1 MIPDGLRLLLTQT
14 CQPLTLQAVT
24 SLGDYNLRAETFP
37 HSNMSNNI
45 ASITALEILDSR
57 GNPTVSVTVRLS
69 NGIEASA
76 AVPSGASTGIREAV
90 ELRDGNPDR
99 YGGKG
104 VLKAVS
110 NVNRVI
116 APKLNGKSPHAQREV
131 DDLMRELDGTENKS
145 KLGANAILGVS
156 MAVCRAAALGSGVP
170 LYAHIRKLHGSKKA
184 GAPFILPAPMMNV
197 LNGGAHATNN
207 VDFQEFMLF
216 PIGARTFAE
225 ALRYGAETFHTLKK
239 LLQKRGLVTAVGDE
253 GGFAPNLKTNDEAV
267 ELIVE
272 AIRTAGY
279 KPGKDIAI
287 ALDPAASEF
296 YDAGNYVFKKSDR
309 SRKSPT
315 QMVGLYAQWAKQYP
329 IVSLE
334 DGMGE
339 EDREGWQ
346 ELTNALGDRLQL
358 VGDDNFVT
366 NPQIF
371 AQGINNGIANAILIK
386 LNQIGTVSE
395 TLETVAMA
403 QEADYGA
410 VISHRSGET
419 EDAFIADFAVGTG
432 AGQIK
437 TGSLCRS
444 ERIAK
449 YNRLLAIEHE
459 LGKKA
464 RYANNPTKAIH
475 GDGAGPGR
483 GHAPIR
489 ATVR

>member
-1 MIPDGLRLLLTQT
+1 
-14 CQPLTLQAVT
+14 
-24 SLGDYNLRAETFP
+24 
-37 HSNMSNNI
+37 MSKIQNVN
-45 ASITALEILDSR
+45 AQEILDSR
-57 GNPTVSVTVRLS
+57 GNPTVMVDIALNNGVT
-69 NGIEASA
+69 ASA
-76 AVPSGASTGIREAV
+76 CVPSGASTGIREAV
-90 ELRDGNPDR
+90 ELRDGDTKR

-104 VLKAVS
+104 VLNAVA
-110 NVNRVI
+110 NVNKVI
-116 APKLNGKSPHAQREV
+116 APKLKGKSPAAQKEI
-131 DDLMRELDGTENKS
+131 DDLMCKLDGTENKG

-156 MAVCRAAALGSGVP
+156 MAACRAAALDAEIP
-170 LYAHIRKLHGSKKA
+170 LYAYIRELHGGK
-184 GAPFILPAPMMNV
+184 GPYVLPAPMMNV

-216 PIGARTFAE
+216 PVGAATFAE

-253 GGFAPNLKTNDEAV
+253 GGFAPNLKTNTEAV
-267 ELIVE
+267 DMMLE
-272 AIRTAGY
+272 AIGAAGFQV
-279 KPGKDIAI
+279 GKQIAI

-296 YDAGNYVFKKSDR
+296 YDGGAYVMKKSDG
-309 SRKSPT
+309 SRKTPAE
-315 QMVGLYAQWAKQYP
+315 MVALWGEWAGKYP

-339 EDREGWQ
+339 EDRDGWKA
-346 ELTNALGDRLQL
+346 LTGALGKKLQL

-366 NPQIF
+366 NPKIF
-371 AQGINNGIANAILIK
+371 GEGIRDGIANAILIK

-403 QEADYGA
+403 QKAGYGA

-419 EDAFIADFAVGTG
+419 EDAFIADLAVGTG

-437 TGSLCRS
+437 TGSACRS

-449 YNRLLAIEHE
+449 YNRLLAIERE

-464 RYANNPTKAIH
+464 RYGGAAF
-475 GDGAGPGR
+475 GAGGK
-483 GHAPIR
+483 
-489 ATVR
+489 

>member
-1 MIPDGLRLLLTQT
+1 MTKIQKL
-14 CQPLTLQAVT
+14 
-24 SLGDYNLRAETFP
+24 
-37 HSNMSNNI
+37 
-45 ASITALEILDSR
+45 TALEILDSR
-57 GNPTVSVTVRLS
+57 GNPTVMVSVALN
-69 NGIEASA
+69 NGITASA
-76 AVPSGASTGIREAV
+76 CVPSGASTGLREAV
-90 ELRDGNPDR
+90 ELRDGDAKR

-104 VLKAVS
+104 VLNAVA
-110 NVNRVI
+110 NVNKSI
-116 APKLNGKSPHAQREV
+116 APKLKGKSPHAQKEI
-131 DDLMRELDGTENKS
+131 DGLMRKLDGTDTKS
-145 KLGANAILGVS
+145 KLGANALLGVS
-156 MAVCRAAALGSGVP
+156 MAVCRAAAQDAKLP
-170 LYAHIRKLHGSKKA
+170 LYAYIRKLHGGK
-184 GAPFILPAPMMNV
+184 GAYVLPTPMMNV

-216 PIGARTFAE
+216 PIGAPSFAE

-239 LLQKRGLVTAVGDE
+239 ILQKRGLVTSVGDE

-267 ELIVE
+267 EVILE
-272 AIRTAGY
+272 AIQAAGY

-296 YDAGNYVFKKSDR
+296 YDRGGYVFKKSDQ
-309 SRKSPT
+309 SRKTPAE
-315 QMVGLYAQWAKQYP
+315 MVRLYGEWVKKYP

-339 EDREGWQ
+339 EDRAGW
-346 ELTNALGDRLQL
+346 LAITKALGGKIQL

-366 NPQIF
+366 NPKIF
-371 AQGINNGIANAILIK
+371 AEGIQAGIANAILIK

-403 QEADYGA
+403 QKAGYGA

-449 YNRLLAIEHE
+449 YNRLLAIEKE
-459 LGKKA
+459 LGKKS
-464 RYANNPTKAIH
+464 RFGGAIH
-475 GDGAGPGR
+475 GNR
-483 GHAPIR
+483 K
-489 ATVR
+489 

>member
-1 MIPDGLRLLLTQT
+1 MTKIEKI
-14 CQPLTLQAVT
+14 
-24 SLGDYNLRAETFP
+24 N
-37 HSNMSNNI
+37 
-45 ASITALEILDSR
+45 ALEILDSR
-57 GNPTVSVTVRLS
+57 GNPTVMVSVALN
-69 NGIEASA
+69 NGITASA
-76 AVPSGASTGIREAV
+76 CVPSGASTGIREAV
-90 ELRDGNPDR
+90 ELRDGDAKR

-104 VLKAVS
+104 VLKAVA
-110 NVNRVI
+110 NVNKII
-116 APKLNGKSPHAQREV
+116 APKLKGKSPHAQKEI
-131 DDLMRELDGTENKS
+131 DELMCELDGTETKS

-156 MAVCRAAALGSGVP
+156 MAVCRAAALDSGLP
-170 LYAHIRKLHGSKKA
+170 LYAYIRKLHGVKA
-184 GAPFILPAPMMNV
+184 DAPYVLPAPQMNV

-216 PIGARTFAE
+216 PIGAPTFAE

-239 LLQKRGLVTAVGDE
+239 LLQKRGLVTSVGDE

-267 ELIVE
+267 EVIVE
-272 AIRTAGY
+272 AIEAAGY

-296 YDAGNYVFKKSDR
+296 YDDGSYVFKKSDK
-309 SRKSPT
+309 SRKTPA
-315 QMVGLYAQWAKQYP
+315 QMVELYGEWVKKYP

-339 EDREGWQ
+339 EDRNGW
-346 ELTNALGDRLQL
+346 LAITKALGRKLQL

-366 NPQIF
+366 NPKIF
-371 AQGINNGIANAILIK
+371 AEGIRAGIANAILIK

-403 QEADYGA
+403 QKAGYGT

-419 EDAFIADFAVGTG
+419 EDSFIADFAVGTG

-449 YNRLLAIEHE
+449 YNRLLAIEQE

-464 RYANNPTKAIH
+464 RYGGMLSRSAWQ
-475 GDGAGPGR
+475 
-483 GHAPIR
+483 
-489 ATVR
+489 

>member
-1 MIPDGLRLLLTQT
+1 
-14 CQPLTLQAVT
+14 
-24 SLGDYNLRAETFP
+24 
-37 HSNMSNNI
+37 MSKI
-45 ASITALEILDSR
+45 QSITALEILDSR
-57 GNPTVSVTVRLS
+57 GNPTVMVTVALN
-69 NGIEASA
+69 NGITASA
-76 AVPSGASTGIREAV
+76 CVPSGASTGIREAV
-90 ELRDGNPDR
+90 ELRDGDPRR

-104 VLKAVS
+104 VRKAVA
-110 NVNRVI
+110 NVNKTI
-116 APKLNGKSPHAQREV
+116 APKVRGKSPHAQKEI
-131 DDLMRELDGTENKS
+131 DDLMRRLDGTDTKS
-145 KLGANAILGVS
+145 RLGANALLGVS
-156 MAVCRAAALGSGVP
+156 MAVCRAAALDAGLP
-170 LYAHIRKLHGSKKA
+170 LYAYIRKLHGGKA
-184 GAPFILPAPMMNV
+184 HSPYVLPAPMMNV

-216 PIGARTFAE
+216 PIGAPTFAE

-253 GGFAPNLKTNDEAV
+253 GGFAPYLKTNDDAV
-267 ELIVE
+267 KLIVE
-272 AIRTAGY
+272 AIKAAGY
-279 KPGKDIAI
+279 RPGRDIAI

-296 YDAGNYVFKKSDR
+296 FEDGDYVFKKSDR
-309 SRKSPT
+309 SRKSPAA
-315 QMVGLYAQWAKQYP
+315 MVKLYRQWVKKYP

-339 EDREGWQ
+339 EDRKGWKA
-346 ELTNALGDRLQL
+346 LTGALGKKLQL

-366 NPQIF
+366 NPKIF
-371 AQGINNGIANAILIK
+371 AAGIRDGIANAILIK
-386 LNQIGTVSE
+386 LNQIGTVAE

-403 QEADYGA
+403 QKAGYGA

-459 LGKKA
+459 LGVKA
-464 RYANNPTKAIH
+464 TYGGKVFP
-475 GDGAGPGR
+475 
-483 GHAPIR
+483 HAR
-489 ATVR
+489 

>member
-1 MIPDGLRLLLTQT
+1 
-14 CQPLTLQAVT
+14 
-24 SLGDYNLRAETFP
+24 
-37 HSNMSNNI
+37 MSKIQNI
-45 ASITALEILDSR
+45 SSLEILDSR
-57 GNPTVSVTVRLS
+57 GNPTVMVNVALN
-69 NGIEASA
+69 NGITASA
-76 AVPSGASTGIREAV
+76 CVPSGASTGIREAV
-90 ELRDGNPDR
+90 ELRDGDAKR

-104 VLKAVS
+104 VLKAVA
-110 NVNRVI
+110 NVNKII
-116 APKLNGKSPHAQREV
+116 APKLKGKSPYAQKEI
-131 DDLMRELDGTENKS
+131 DELMRKLDGTETKS
-145 KLGANAILGVS
+145 KLGANALLGVS
-156 MAVCRAAALGSGVP
+156 MAICRAASLDSKTP
-170 LYAHIRKLHGSKKA
+170 LYAYIRKLHGGK
-184 GAPFILPAPMMNV
+184 GPFVLPAPMMNV

-216 PIGARTFAE
+216 PIGAPTFAE

-267 ELIVE
+267 EVILE
-272 AIRTAGY
+272 AIEQAGY
-279 KPGKDIAI
+279 KPGNQIAI

-296 YDAGNYVFKKSDR
+296 YDDGGYVFKKSDH
-309 SRKSPT
+309 SRKTPDE
-315 QMVGLYAQWAKQYP
+315 MVQLYAAWVKKYP

-339 EDREGWQ
+339 EDRAGWLA
-346 ELTNALGDRLQL
+346 LTKALGKKLQL

-366 NPQIF
+366 NPKIF
-371 AQGINNGIANAILIK
+371 AEGIRDGIANAILIK

-403 QEADYGA
+403 QKAGYGA

-449 YNRLLAIEHE
+449 YNRLLAIERE

-464 RYANNPTKAIH
+464 SYGGTSFKAAIK
-475 GDGAGPGR
+475 
-483 GHAPIR
+483 
-489 ATVR
+489 

>member
-1 MIPDGLRLLLTQT
+1 MKFMTKIQ
-14 CQPLTLQAVT
+14 
-24 SLGDYNLRAETFP
+24 N
-37 HSNMSNNI
+37 
-45 ASITALEILDSR
+45 ITALEILDSR
-57 GNPTVSVTVRLS
+57 GNPTVMVNVALNNRIT
-69 NGIEASA
+69 ASA
-76 AVPSGASTGIREAV
+76 CVPSGASTGIREAV
-90 ELRDGNPDR
+90 ELRDGDARR

-104 VLKAVS
+104 VLKAVA
-110 NVNRVI
+110 NVNKII
-116 APKLNGKSPHAQREV
+116 APTLKNKSPHAQKEI
-131 DDLMRELDGTENKS
+131 DSLMCELDGTETKS
-145 KLGANAILGVS
+145 KFGANAILGVS
-156 MAVCRAAALGSGVP
+156 MAVCRAAALDSEMP
-170 LYAHIRKLHGSKKA
+170 LYAYIRKLHGGKA
-184 GAPFILPAPMMNV
+184 SAPFILPAPMMNV

-216 PIGARTFAE
+216 PIGAPTFTE

-239 LLQKRGLVTAVGDE
+239 LLQKRGLVTSVGDE

-267 ELIVE
+267 DVIVE
-272 AIRTAGY
+272 AIEVAGY

-296 YDAGNYVFKKSDR
+296 YDDGKYVMKKSDG
-309 SRKSPT
+309 SRKTPA
-315 QMVGLYAQWAKQYP
+315 QMVELYGEWVKKYP

-339 EDREGWQ
+339 EDREGW
-346 ELTNALGDRLQL
+346 LAITKTLGRKLQL

-366 NPQIF
+366 NPKIF
-371 AQGINNGIANAILIK
+371 AQGINSGIANAILIK

-403 QEADYGA
+403 QEAGYGA

-449 YNRLLAIEHE
+449 YNRLLAIENE

-464 RYANNPTKAIH
+464 RYGGKLFKA
-475 GDGAGPGR
+475 AGK
-483 GHAPIR
+483 
-489 ATVR
+489 

>member
-1 MIPDGLRLLLTQT
+1 
-14 CQPLTLQAVT
+14 
-24 SLGDYNLRAETFP
+24 
-37 HSNMSNNI
+37 MSKI
-45 ASITALEILDSR
+45 ASIKALEVLDSR
-57 GNPTVSVTVRLS
+57 GNPTVAVTVTLN
-69 NGIEASA
+69 NGIGASA
-76 AVPSGASTGIREAV
+76 SVPSGASTGIREAV
-90 ELRDGNPDR
+90 ELRDGDAKR

-104 VLKAVS
+104 VLKAVG
-110 NVNRVI
+110 NVNRII
-116 APKLNGKSPHAQREV
+116 APKLKGRSPHAQQET
-131 DDLMRELDGTENKS
+131 DDLMRKLDGTDTKS

-156 MAVCRAAALGSGVP
+156 MAVCRASALDSGLP
-170 LYAHIRKLHGSKKA
+170 LYACIRKLHGGKA
-184 GAPFILPAPMMNV
+184 GTPYVLPAPMMNV

-216 PIGARTFAE
+216 PVGAGTFAE
-225 ALRYGAETFHTLKK
+225 ALRYGAETFHVLKK

-253 GGFAPNLKTNDEAV
+253 GGFAPNLKTNTEAV
-267 ELIVE
+267 DVILE
-272 AIRTAGY
+272 AIKAAGY

-296 YDAGNYVFKKSDR
+296 FDAGSYVMKKSDG
-309 SRKSPT
+309 SRKTPAE
-315 QMVGLYAQWAKQYP
+315 MVELWSQWVKKYP

-339 EDREGWQ
+339 EDRAGWKA
-346 ELTNALGDRLQL
+346 LTKSLGEKLQL

-366 NPQIF
+366 NPTIF
-371 AQGINNGIANAILIK
+371 AEGIRDGIANAILIK

-403 QEADYGA
+403 QKAGYGA

-419 EDAFIADFAVGTG
+419 EDSFIADLAVGTG

-449 YNRLLAIEHE
+449 YNRLLVIEQE

-464 RYANNPTKAIH
+464 RYGGANLSFAWK
-475 GDGAGPGR
+475 
-483 GHAPIR
+483 
-489 ATVR
+489 

>member
-1 MIPDGLRLLLTQT
+1 
-14 CQPLTLQAVT
+14 
-24 SLGDYNLRAETFP
+24 
-37 HSNMSNNI
+37 MSKI
-45 ASITALEILDSR
+45 QGITALEILDSR
-57 GNPTVSVTVRLS
+57 GNPTVMVTVALN
-69 NGIEASA
+69 NGITASA
-76 AVPSGASTGIREAV
+76 CVPSGASTGIREAV
-90 ELRDGNPDR
+90 ELRDGDAKR

-104 VLKAVS
+104 VLRAVA
-110 NVNRVI
+110 NVNRII
-116 APKLNGKSPHAQREV
+116 APKLKGASPHEQKEI
-131 DDLMRELDGTENKS
+131 DDLMRCLDGTDTKS
-145 KLGANAILGVS
+145 KLGANALLGVS
-156 MAVCRAAALGSGVP
+156 MAVCRAAALDAEVP
-170 LYAHIRKLHGSKKA
+170 LYAHIRRLHGGKLR
-184 GAPFILPAPMMNV
+184 APYVLPAPMMNV

-216 PIGARTFAE
+216 PIGAPTFAE

-239 LLQKRGLVTAVGDE
+239 LLQKRGLVTSVGDE

-272 AIRTAGY
+272 AIKAAGY
-279 KPGKDIAI
+279 RPGREIAI

-296 YDAGNYVFKKSDR
+296 FEDGGYVFKKSDR
-309 SRKSPT
+309 SRKTPAA
-315 QMVGLYAQWAKQYP
+315 MVKLYGQWVKKYP

-339 EDREGWQ
+339 EDREGWKA
-346 ELTNALGDRLQL
+346 LTAALGKKLQL

-366 NPQIF
+366 NPKIF
-371 AQGINNGIANAILIK
+371 AEGIRDGIANAILIK

-403 QEADYGA
+403 QKAGYGA

-449 YNRLLAIEHE
+449 YNRLLAIERE
-459 LGKKA
+459 LGRQAAYGGKA
-464 RYANNPTKAIH
+464 FPHMR
-475 GDGAGPGR
+475 
-483 GHAPIR
+483 
-489 ATVR
+489 